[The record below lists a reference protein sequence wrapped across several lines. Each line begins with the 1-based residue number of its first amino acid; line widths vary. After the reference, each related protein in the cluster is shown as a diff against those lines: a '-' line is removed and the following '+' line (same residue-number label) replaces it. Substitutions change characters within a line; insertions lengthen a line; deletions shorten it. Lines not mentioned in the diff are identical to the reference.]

1 MIHSFYSEVL
11 TVSNGQ
17 IFKETEEED
26 GSGCTGMIQS
36 ERLEYVLNSYLF
48 LIITKTKEC
57 KNNMFI

>member
-1 MIHSFYSEVL
+1 MIHSFYREVL

-36 ERLEYVLNSYLF
+36 EGLEYVQWYDM
-48 LIITKTKEC
+48 KG
-57 KNNMFI
+57 M